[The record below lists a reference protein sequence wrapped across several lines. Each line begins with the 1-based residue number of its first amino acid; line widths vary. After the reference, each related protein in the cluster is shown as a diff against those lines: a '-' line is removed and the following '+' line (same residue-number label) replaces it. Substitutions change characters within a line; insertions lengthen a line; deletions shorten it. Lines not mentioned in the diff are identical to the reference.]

1 LSFKHYTQYDAMDCG
16 PTCLR
21 MVAHSYGKKYSLEY
35 LRDNCF
41 LTREGVSLF
50 GISEAAEKI
59 GLRTISVKIPIE
71 KLIQDAPL
79 PCILHWNQ
87 NHFVV
92 LYKIEKAGFNF
103 QNLKSKFQKKVSLTT
118 DNSSL
123 NTNHSS
129 FTTHHFFIAD
139 PGHGLLQLSEQDF
152 KNSWLLQSKEGVAM
166 LLEPTP
172 AFYESEAAKKEN
184 GKKGFGFLLQ
194 YLRPYK
200 ASMVQLFCSVL
211 IGSGLSLVFPFLTQ
225 SLVDHGINNKNVPF
239 VILILVS
246 QLTLFAGS
254 TAIELLRGW
263 LMLHINSRI
272 NIVIIS
278 DFLIK
283 LMRLPIAYFD
293 TKLVGDI
300 QQRIGDHSRIQ
311 SFLTG
316 SALTTFFSLINLV
329 VFSVVLGL
337 YSVKILGIFF
347 LFSAT
352 GIIWIILFLAQ
363 RKKLDYV
370 RFQQMS
376 DNQNVLVEMVTAMQE
391 IKLNN
396 CETQKRWDWERVQA
410 KIYKLN
416 VKSLALGQYQQ
427 IGSVFFTQIKNILIS
442 YISAREVI
450 NGNMTMG
457 MMMSVSYII
466 GQLNSPIDNILSFIQ
481 SAQDAKISLDRLSE
495 IHNKEEEEAISGV
508 QNSDEQTSDKLLVM
522 SDEKN
527 SLINTNHLPLT
538 THNLNH
544 LPLTTHNYNTGIHF
558 QNVSFQYQGSNSPM
572 VLQDINLHIPAGKV
586 TAIVGASGSGK
597 TTMLKLILGFYAVS
611 KGSITIDGKNILQ
624 LSPKKWRSVCGT
636 VMQDGHIFSDTIG
649 KNINLVDEVM
659 NHDKLRNAVHT
670 ANIQSFIEDLPLNYN
685 TKIGAAGTGISAGQ
699 RQRLLIARA
708 VYKNPDYLFFDEAT
722 SALDANNEKEINNKL
737 QEFYN
742 NKTVVIIAHR
752 LSTVKN
758 ADQIIVLD
766 KGTIAE
772 QGTHASL
779 IAKKGFYF
787 ELIKNQLELGD

>member
-1 LSFKHYTQYDAMDCG
+1 MDCG

-21 MVAHSYGKKYSLEY
+21 MVAKEYGKEFSLEY
-35 LRDNCF
+35 LRNNCF

-59 GLRTISVKIPIE
+59 GFRTISVKIDIQ
-71 KLIQDAPL
+71 KLVDDAPL

-92 LYKIEKAGFNF
+92 LFKITGSNNNRTF
-103 QNLKSKFQKKVSLTT
+103 
-118 DNSSL
+118 
-123 NTNHSS
+123 H
-129 FTTHHFFIAD
+129 IAD
-139 PGHGLLQLSEQDF
+139 PGHGILKLSEKDF
-152 KNSWLLQSKEGVAM
+152 SSSWLLSSKEGVAM

-172 AFYESEAAKKEN
+172 LFYEIESQKKE
-184 GKKGFGFLLQ
+184 GEKKGFDFLLQ
-194 YLRPYK
+194 YLMPFK
-200 ASMVQLFCSVL
+200 SSLVQLLFSVL
-211 IGSGLSLVFPFLTQ
+211 IGSGISLIFPFLTQ
-225 SLVDHGINNKNVPF
+225 SLVDHGINDKNVSF
-239 VILILVS
+239 VVLILAS

-283 LMRLPIAYFD
+283 LMRLPIAFFD

-329 VFSVVLGL
+329 VFSFVLGI
-337 YSVKILGIFF
+337 YSLKILGIFL

-352 GIIWIILFLAQ
+352 GIIWIILFLKQ

-396 CETQKRWDWERVQA
+396 CETQKRWGWERVQA

-466 GQLNSPIDNILSFIQ
+466 GQLNSPIDSILGFIQ

-495 IHNKEEEEAISGV
+495 IHNKEEEETLSNSHLTKSHDIINSNESFS
-508 QNSDEQTSDKLLVM
+508 QN
-522 SDEKN
+522 
-527 SLINTNHLPLT
+527 
-538 THNLNH
+538 
-544 LPLTTHNYNTGIHF
+544 GICF
-558 QNVSFQYQGSNSPM
+558 NNVSFQYQGSNSPY
-572 VLQDINLHIPAGKV
+572 VLKDINLQIPKGKV

-597 TTMLKLILGFYAVS
+597 TTMVKLILGFYPAS
-611 KGSITIDGKNILQ
+611 IGAITIDGKNNLQ
-624 LSPKKWRSVCGT
+624 ISPKKWRSECGT
-636 VMQDGHIFSDTIG
+636 VMQDGHIFSDTIAN
-649 KNINLVDEVM
+649 NICMADEVV
-659 NHDKLRNAVHT
+659 NHDKLRNAVYT
-670 ANIQSFIEDLPLNYN
+670 ANIQSFIEELPLNYN
-685 TKIGAAGTGISAGQ
+685 TKIGGAGTGISAGQ
-699 RQRLLIARA
+699 RQRILIARA
-708 VYKNPDYLFFDEAT
+708 VYKNPNYLFFDEAT
-722 SALDANNEKEINNKL
+722 SALDANNEKEINDKL
-737 QEFYN
+737 QEFYT

-766 KGTIAE
+766 KGEMKE
-772 QGTHASL
+772 QGTHTSL
-779 IAKKGFYF
+779 IEKKGIYY
-787 ELIKNQLELGD
+787 ELIKNQLELGS